1 MHQSQRKIKKAFCP
15 PEVVEGNPVVDYV
28 KHIVFGY
35 YGKLDVAFQD
45 GRVESYTEYGAFEA
59 DYKSGKIHPGDLK
72 PAVTLAINS
81 ILEPV
86 RKHFETDPEAKK
98 LLQQVKAYK
107 TTR

>member
-1 MHQSQRKIKKAFCP
+1 MHVCTRYVCVCRLTRTSQRP
-15 PEVVEGNPVVDYV
+15 PHP
-28 KHIVFGY
+28 
-35 YGKLDVAFQD
+35 QD
-45 GRVESYTEYGAFEA
+45 GKVETYTEYAAFEA

-72 PAVTLAINS
+72 PAVTQAINS